1 MFKILFVIKP
11 SLFLEPFSGF
21 LLSFS
26 SIHLV
31 NSVLQVI
38 FLDSPSKSKLEG
50 STWVP
55 QSTLDFSYNV
65 YVRLSLLV
73 CHCTPQIHEL
83 HKSWDCTVYILSKS
97 RCLILECRKCKR
109 CAFDPRSVRKNPWK
123 SKWQCTPVFLPGK
136 SYGQRSLVGYSPWG
150 CKRVRHDWV
159 HTILE

>member
-1 MFKILFVIKP
+1 MFKMLFVIKP

-31 NSVLQVI
+31 NSVLQLI

-97 RCLILECRKCKR
+97 RCLILECRRCKR
-109 CAFDPRSVRKNPWK
+109 CAFDPRSGR
-123 SKWQCTPVFLPGK
+123 TPGK
-136 SYGQRSLVGYSPWG
+136 VNGNALQYSCLENPMDRGAWWG
-150 CKRVRHDWV
+150 TV
-159 HTILE
+159 HRAAKESDMTEYTQY